1 MKSVIIAL
9 MILVLLLVL
18 QIFFLHREILKLN
31 GRLKRLDLDSNQL
44 LEINLFD
51 RAMNILT
58 DTLNQQI
65 MEQRAY
71 RISITTR
78 EYELKEAI
86 LNISHDLRTPLTAI
100 IGYLQLM
107 KREQVSKE
115 QAEYIQILLEKSLAM
130 RNLTQSFFELSYFD
144 SQTIKAEL
152 VRVDLS
158 NLLIEELLNET
169 VNFESRFIEPLLT
182 VQEECF
188 VYSDEKLLTRILQN
202 LVMNV
207 LQHGCEEML
216 VQLEKKEKT
225 VLIISNKYKGRI
237 VVDTQKI
244 FQRYYVSDD
253 GKTNR
258 GNGLGLAI
266 VELLCHKLDIVVT
279 ATADSDNFTIRLEI
293 PTAD

>member
-130 RNLTQSFFELSYFD
+130 KNLTQSFFELSYFD
-144 SQTIKAEL
+144 SQTIEAEL

-216 VQLEKKEKT
+216 VQLEKKK
-225 VLIISNKYKGRI
+225 
-237 VVDTQKI
+237 
-244 FQRYYVSDD
+244 
-253 GKTNR
+253 
-258 GNGLGLAI
+258 
-266 VELLCHKLDIVVT
+266 
-279 ATADSDNFTIRLEI
+279 RLF
-293 PTAD
+293 